1 MSETLKVLTQAFIG
15 ESQARNR
22 YTFYSNT
29 AKKEGYIQISQIFAM
44 TADQEREHASWEFK
58 LIQDLKGDNSQ
69 IEVPA
74 AAPLTLGNTKINLA
88 AAIEGELY
96 ETNTMYPDFA
106 QIARGEGYEDIAKR
120 LESIAIAEK
129 HHAERYQKLL
139 KVLEDGTIFKKD
151 KPVVWICSECGYI
164 HIGEE
169 PPKEC
174 PSCGHDKGYYYL
186 FNEEY

>member
-22 YTFYSNT
+22 YTFYSKI
-29 AKKEGYIQISQIFAM
+29 AKKEGYVQISQIFAT
-44 TADQEREHASWEFK
+44 TADQEKEHASWEFK
-58 LIQDLKGDNSQ
+58 LIQGLREELDE
-69 IEVPA
+69 IEVNA
-74 AAPLTLGNTKINLA
+74 KAPLILGDTKANLA

-106 QIARGEGYEDIAKR
+106 KIAREEGHEAIAKR
-120 LESIAIAEK
+120 LEAIAISEK

-151 KPVVWICSECGYI
+151 EDVIWFCAECGYM
-164 HIGEE
+164 HIGKE
-169 PPKEC
+169 PPEMC
-174 PSCGHDKGYYYL
+174 PSCTHPKDYFYIS
-186 FNEEY
+186 NEEY

>member
-88 AAIEGELY
+88 AAIEG
-96 ETNTMYPDFA
+96 
-106 QIARGEGYEDIAKR
+106 IAKR